1 MLLQGGLLLV
11 VFLNFYLNELFVN
24 YVMDGNVLLIY
35 LISQEF

>member
-1 MLLQGGLLLV
+1 LLV

-35 LISQEF
+35 LIS